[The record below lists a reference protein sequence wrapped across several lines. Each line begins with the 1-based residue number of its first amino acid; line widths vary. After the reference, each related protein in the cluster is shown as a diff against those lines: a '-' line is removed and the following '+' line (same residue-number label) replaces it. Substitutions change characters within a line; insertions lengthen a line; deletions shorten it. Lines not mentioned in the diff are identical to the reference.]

1 MAAVRPHKTLV
12 GRTAEVTN
20 DDSLI
25 GAYPLVRDNVAAA
38 GICTIPANYQLLV
51 SDSFTINLTGIVDA
65 VGELVIL

>member
-1 MAAVRPHKTLV
+1 MPAVRPLKTTA
-12 GRTAEVTN
+12 GRAVEASN

-38 GICTIPANYQLLV
+38 GVCTIPANYQLLV
-51 SDSFTINLTGIVDA
+51 SDSFTINLTGVVDA